1 MADGLSTGVG
11 LSTAFS
17 GKLDR
22 FYQIA
27 QTNAA
32 RLAAAKAAADKRAAE
47 DDAKSFAKYKDL
59 AVIDPT
65 KYTPKYLP
73 IAQRATLDLVNGLV
87 EAKRADPN
95 NWTNNAPQLIAAFNE
110 KANFAYNQSETQRGL
125 EKLGQEYNI
134 PEKLKAA
141 YNSNYG
147 DVSDIANLSQ
157 DLADYGIIVDQ
168 SGAVSGQP
176 YKRFDLNANLKAITS
191 NEDLYIPKENIS
203 YDKSGKSVVNMTL
216 TMKPDVFANTKNA
229 AYSSPEFISSV
240 RTNPSDRAVINQRK
254 NQLLTSN
261 PNMNPQEADLRA
273 TYSVIDDK
281 LAPIEK
287 ITKVNVGGGRPGASV
302 TNIYTSPQ
310 TVTPNAGLGGGTG
323 YTKQSIQPKVTDFT
337 KPGSPLK
344 PIYDAIK
351 KQAGD
356 TDKVTNVVTRTYE
369 TKDPQGKDVMY
380 RLVTY
385 PATNNKAGY
394 ENIYRIETSK
404 RGMLSLVNQWKK
416 QGNKIDELQNAVILN
431 PADELYDA
439 NDLTKISASEMV
451 NREYSPST
459 VVHTTINGKDGYY
472 MLYNSNVPVE
482 DVEGNET
489 KSFYKLIEA
498 GDTQE
503 AFVKTIYDI
512 KNEKTLDEIF
522 EEQGGGGGMKVAP
535 TTKATKAPAAKGKVG
550 KPKGNDLN

>member
-27 QTNAA
+27 QTSAA
-32 RLAAAKAAADKRAAE
+32 QLAAAKAAADKRAAE

-95 NWTNNAPQLIAAFNE
+95 NWTNNAPRLIAAFNE

-125 EKLGQEYNI
+125 EKLSQEYNI

-147 DVSDIANLSQ
+147 DTSDIANLSQ
-157 DLADYGIIVDQ
+157 ELADYGIVVDQ

-191 NEDLYIPKENIS
+191 NEDLYIPKEDIS
-203 YDKSGKSVVNMTL
+203 YDKTGKSVVNMTL
-216 TMKPDVFANTKNA
+216 TMKPDVFANLKTS
-229 AYSSPEFISSV
+229 AYSDPQFISSV
-240 RTNPSDRAVINQRK
+240 RTNPSDRAVIDQRRNQYI
-254 NQLLTSN
+254 TSN
-261 PNMNPQEADLRA
+261 PNMNPAEADLRA

-281 LAPIEK
+281 LATIEK
-287 ITKVNVGGGRPGASV
+287 INKVNVGGGRGGQ
-302 TNIYTSPQ
+302 TININTSPK
-310 TVTPNAGLGGGTG
+310 TVTPDMGLGGGSG

-337 KPGSPLK
+337 KKDSPLR

-351 KQAGD
+351 NQAATVDNTTG
-356 TDKVTNVVTRTYE
+356 VETRIYN
-369 TKDPQGKDVMY
+369 TKDPQGKDVVY

-385 PATNNKAGY
+385 PGTKNNAGY
-394 ENIYRIETSK
+394 ENIYRVETTKS
-404 RGMLSLVNQWKK
+404 GMLNLVNQWKK
-416 QGNKIDELQNAVILN
+416 QGGAIDDLQNKVILN

-439 NDLTKISASEMV
+439 NNLTKISASEMV
-451 NREYSPST
+451 NRQYSPST
-459 VVHTTINGKDGYY
+459 VVRTKINGIDGYY

-482 DVEGNET
+482 DANGGAKGNET
-489 KSFYKLIEA
+489 KSFYKLIEP

-503 AFVKTIYDI
+503 AFIKTIYDI

-522 EEQGGGGGMKVAP
+522 EAQGGGGMKVAP
-535 TTKATKAPAAKGKVG
+535 TTKAPAAKGKVG